1 MTQAEMMKTQEVKVI
16 KLKSGDEL
24 IARFGHDSLNHK
36 IVLDQP
42 MVIQVVMQPGGK
54 SRIAMIPWIV
64 ASDDAIFTIDSDEVL
79 TKGKVKG
86 GVEKQ
91 YLSAITGL
99 SL

>member
-42 MVIQVVMQPGGK
+42 MVIQVVMQPGGQTG
-54 SRIAMIPWIV
+54 IAMRPWIMS
-64 ASDDAIFTIDSDEVL
+64 SDDTIFTIDSDEVL
-79 TKGKVKG
+79 TKGKPGDKM
-86 GVEKQ
+86 EKQ
-91 YLSAITGL
+91 YLSAVTGL
-99 SL
+99 LL